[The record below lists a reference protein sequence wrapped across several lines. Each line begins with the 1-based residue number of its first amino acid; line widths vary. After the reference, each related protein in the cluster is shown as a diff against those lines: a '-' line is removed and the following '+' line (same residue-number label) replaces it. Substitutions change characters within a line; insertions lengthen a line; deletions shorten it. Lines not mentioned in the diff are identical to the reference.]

1 MLQYTDRDKELFEY
15 LKCYQEEHGYS
26 PTVREIGAALYMS
39 STTAYRR
46 LYKLVNLGLISMT
59 PRQPRTIVLKMCI

>member
-1 MLQYTDRDKELFEY
+1 MIQYTDRDKELFDY
-15 LKCYQEEHGYS
+15 LKSYHEEHGYS

>member
-1 MLQYTDRDKELFEY
+1 MLQYTERDKELFEY
-15 LKCYQEEHGYS
+15 LKSYQDEHGYS
-26 PTVREIGAALYMS
+26 PTVREIGSALYMS

>member
-1 MLQYTDRDKELFEY
+1 MLQYTERDKELFEY
-15 LKCYQEEHGYS
+15 LKSYQDENGYS
-26 PTVREIGAALYMS
+26 PTVREIGEALYMS

>member
-1 MLQYTDRDKELFEY
+1 MIQYTDRDKELFDY
-15 LKCYQEEHGYS
+15 LKSYQEEHGYS
-26 PTVREIGAALYMS
+26 PTVREIGEALYMS

>member
-15 LKCYQEEHGYS
+15 LKSYQDEHGYS
-26 PTVREIGAALYMS
+26 PTVREIGVALYIS